1 MKLFSL
7 PFGCWFKQ
15 GKYLSNFAHF
25 SVSHSNKAAVME
37 MLYAAVILRECV
49 QRGVCY
55 FFLENR
61 ELSLSLLIT
70 VVCLSASLL
79 VCADDLNYLEG

>member
-1 MKLFSL
+1 
-7 PFGCWFKQ
+7 
-15 GKYLSNFAHF
+15 
-25 SVSHSNKAAVME
+25 ME

-49 QRGVCY
+49 QRGVYY